1 MAKGEKRDAGS
12 KGSAGS
18 KRGSTDSSGLEQ
30 SFAAAL
36 KAARSALDSDDAW
49 DHLEELADKLQRPDE
64 VAGLYAELLGGK
76 LPAEQRTRLG
86 KRAVQFH
93 DQWFGDDPQAM
104 HDLLSK
110 ILAAD
115 PDALWAFEQLTV
127 VLSVAERWKDLLGLY
142 DRTLEITSDPA
153 RRKKLLDDAAHVA
166 KDFADDPGRAVD
178 YMQALLE
185 LEPGNIKL
193 ASAIERLL
201 ERQRRWEDLV
211 ELWQAQIPRLPLDEA
226 RSTRVRIAA
235 VFLDHLEAGG
245 PALDELRALLDESP
259 GHADGCAQLER
270 ILDFEAAP
278 TDVRLAA
285 LALLRTNYDAVD
297 RGRDFVAALERAVT
311 FAEPEQRTALHRE
324 AGERLAIL
332 GRDEQAIGHYAALLR
347 ESPTDTDARKQLR
360 QLARRSGL
368 HALRA
373 AALVAAAEASPDDA
387 QRIALLLEAADLV
400 QESLGDTDRAIGLY
414 DRVLELSEADP
425 SLALS
430 AAHRL
435 DELLASSGRA
445 ADRLA
450 VLERLARLERA
461 SSVRRAVLGEAGRLA
476 DELGDPDRALSAW
489 QARLDADGRDLEA
502 LDATVELLE
511 KHQRWAPLVEALHR
525 RAKAV
530 PLAQQSRAD
539 LVRVAEVQERKLATT
554 AEAID
559 TWLRIRERFGDEED
573 VVAAL
578 DRLMSQSG
586 RFAELAAIIEQS
598 AQRSRLGSAV
608 LLSRLGDV
616 HRHELGQ
623 PSEAVRCYGE
633 ALGVDPSDK
642 QARAGLTALLEHES
656 CAGAAAELLARAYR
670 ITDDW
675 QPLLELVEVRVAGG
689 QTPRTAVAVLREA
702 AALYENRSADLP
714 AAQAAIARAL
724 VLDPSDTG
732 LEHELMRLAEATQ
745 DWAATADA
753 YRRAVEE
760 AGPSPARAAHLYGKE
775 GELRERLGDHEGA
788 TRAYGAAAEFDP
800 ESLVTQRAVI
810 RVAAAGGGW
819 APAARSVVRLSK
831 VRGVVDEQT
840 LRELGERAAQQGA
853 WPQVAAGLAEA
864 LADIELPHD
873 LGRAFEATCAQW
885 FRDEVGD
892 PDAAEAAARR
902 AVQHDPRHQ
911 ATLLLLADLQRRH
924 PSPALVS
931 TLLQLDD
938 LDDRD
943 LDALH
948 EAAEVALA
956 CEARGQLDADATR
969 EIVARLYRKASR
981 LWGRGDATSGHR
993 KPEASTT
1000 WAREQLVRALVD
1012 DGDKEAAVGVLL
1024 GAAELPVDAATAQ
1037 ELRTHAARLL
1047 AQQGDAARAIDLYDR
1062 VLAERK
1068 DDLALVQEAAKLC
1081 EQQGRVLE
1089 LVVLRRRELELST
1102 DPARRLELRLL
1113 LSNLAGQLERQ
1124 GGRVESL
1131 RANLADQPGHPA
1143 SIEALVEV
1151 LSDKGRY
1158 TVLADVLAEQAQTL
1172 QDGGATEAAAGLWAR
1187 VAKLCEEQ
1195 FSDTARAIEAL
1206 RRVVALH
1213 PSNQPQPR
1221 VQALD
1226 DLARLHLAQEEPGEA
1241 ARWLEQRLSITD
1253 GTQQVAVRL
1262 RLARAQIAAERPL
1275 DAITT
1280 LAVAFEEAPRNGEV
1294 RKLLLGLYRK
1304 SEQWE
1309 PLARALTVATEHVGD
1324 TATILAYAREAAE
1337 IYHDRLGQ
1345 PGHAVPVL
1353 ERAHAL
1359 APDDRKLRSMLAE
1372 GLRVAGRL
1380 PEARALLTELIDD
1393 FGRRR
1398 SPERA
1403 GVHLQLARVA
1413 HAQGDTAQ
1421 ALDQLELASKMDSG
1435 NPTIMRTLAE
1445 MSREAGDLERAERA
1459 YRALLVQV
1467 RRQGEAGDTPVIG
1480 AATVLIRLSSIASER
1495 SQTQQAEELVESA
1508 LEALAADDSQAPEL
1522 QRSLAERGEHAV
1534 LMRVLQT
1541 RLQHVK
1547 EGRRRADVLADLAG
1561 LYEGSQGDEAKA
1573 LDARLQSLEHDP
1585 GSPMH
1590 HQRARE
1596 LAERLGQLDR
1606 YIEHV
1611 DDLLERAR
1619 RNTDVYVRC
1628 ELLLRLGEAME
1639 RRKDWDR
1646 AAELYQQAEATGV
1659 REVDV
1664 WRASAR
1670 LAGARGDTEEQVRLL
1685 GRLAELGEDQSE
1697 TRADA
1702 LYRMA
1707 EVHLSHADGIEEG
1720 VATLRRA
1727 LADHARP
1734 ERAARILR
1742 RAAEA
1747 HPPHPELLEL
1757 YDSVARKADDPE
1769 ILLHA
1774 IEHRAGYA
1782 ETTPE
1787 YVREGVTLALAQG
1800 ATDRAEALMLRA
1812 VELASSVIDGQGR
1825 IAWALL
1831 GLARRRLDSGDLAGA
1846 VKWFGEASE
1855 SASLPELLELGHRIS
1870 EVAMGDDGDPSLAA
1884 KLYESLLERDPT
1896 ARSAWEPLADIYR
1909 RLDDVERL
1917 RRLVDE
1923 TLDGL
1928 QDTAERNA
1936 LRLLLVG
1943 CMLPKPEHQD
1953 DALETLRNVLLEDP
1967 EHAEAQRL
1975 MAEHLLRTGNR
1986 SELLDLLRQQ
1996 LMNAQGRDDAAAVKA
2011 GALRLGHELEIDGDG
2026 AEAASV
2032 YRGALDVAPRDP
2044 ELLRAL
2050 LRHLDGEDGQ
2060 VERAEVLEQLVEV
2073 EDVSA
2078 AAERAL
2084 ALAELRLRLEDG
2096 AGALTALVKGYGRK
2110 PDHPVLRERLE
2121 RAYAEQGDF
2130 AGLVAMLS
2138 SAAASEGD
2146 AAIKLSLMRQVAVLQ
2161 RERLADNTA
2170 SIRTLEA
2177 ARALA
2182 PADAELAAE
2191 LVATLVA
2198 AGRLDDAG
2206 KLVGEQLAQATDDR
2220 QRRPLLVKRAELRK
2234 AAGDLDGTIADL
2246 AAAQA
2251 IDPSLTQA
2259 LADAIDLRREA
2270 AAAVGDAEAERETT
2284 LRWVQLQLQAGKGDE
2299 ARELLAAWTERER
2312 KDVEALWL
2320 LKQVDA
2326 AASRWDAVA
2335 KTCARLVAVE
2345 TGERQAEAAMALA
2358 HACTELGRLEL
2369 ARPGLEHARRKQPE
2383 HRGIRQALAQ
2393 VYEATGA
2400 GSELAKLLA
2409 QEAEE
2414 TEDTGRRLEI
2424 LRRATQ
2430 LHIEQGEIDQAMPL
2444 IRQIIELQPDD
2455 LVSAVLLIDAHMSM
2469 GELDDAEAALERAIE
2484 ATGGKRSPELSAL
2497 LHRKARIAGARG
2509 DHAAQLDLLQ
2519 QAFATDKGNGQA
2531 AAELADLAEALEDW
2545 DLAVKVLR
2553 TITVL
2558 DECPISR
2565 TEAFLRQAKIA
2576 HRRGDRQRAVLWAK
2590 KAKQEEPENPD
2601 VVQFLAELGEA

>member
-1 MAKGEKRDAGS
+1 MAKVDKRDG
-12 KGSAGS
+12 GN

-36 KAARSALDSDDAW
+36 KAAKSALDSDDAW

-64 VAGLYAELLGGK
+64 VAALYAELLGGK
-76 LPAEQRTRLG
+76 LPADQRTRLA

-104 HDLLSK
+104 HDLLSR
-110 ILAAD
+110 ILATD
-115 PDALWAFEQLTV
+115 PEALWAFEQLTV
-127 VLSVAERWKDLLGLY
+127 VLTVAERWSDLLGLY
-142 DRTLEITSDPA
+142 DRTLEITRDEA

-185 LEPGNIKL
+185 LEPGNNKL
-193 ASAIERLL
+193 AAAIERLL

-211 ELWQAQIPRLPLDEA
+211 ELWQAQIPRLPVDEG
-226 RSTRVRIAA
+226 RTTRVRIAA

-245 PALDELRALLDESP
+245 PALDELRILLDESP
-259 GHADGCAQLER
+259 GHAGGCAQLER
-270 ILDFEAAP
+270 ILDFEPAP
-278 TDVRLAA
+278 SDVRLAA

-297 RGRDFVAALERAVT
+297 RGRDFVGALERAVA
-311 FAEPEQRTALHRE
+311 FADREQRTALHRE

-332 GRDEQAIGHYAALLR
+332 GRDEQAMGHYAALLR
-347 ESPTDTDARKQLR
+347 DAPTDTDARKQLR
-360 QLARRSGL
+360 QLAQRSGL

-373 AALVAAAEASPDDA
+373 DALVAAADAAADDG
-387 QRIALLLEAADLV
+387 QRIGLIIEAADLV
-400 QESLGDTDRAIGLY
+400 QQSLHDTDRAIGLY
-414 DRVLELSEADP
+414 GRVLGLSEADP

-445 ADRLA
+445 GERLA
-450 VLERLARLERA
+450 VLERLAQLERA
-461 SSVRRAVLGEAGRLA
+461 SSVRRSVLGEAGRLA
-476 DELGDPDRALSAW
+476 DELGDPDRALLAW
-489 QARLDADGRDLEA
+489 HARLDTDAHDLEA

-511 KHQRWAPLVEALHR
+511 KHQRFGPLLAALRR
-525 RAKAV
+525 RAAAV
-530 PLAQQSRAD
+530 PLPQQCRAD
-539 LVRVAEVQERKLATT
+539 LVRVAEVQERKLESTRD
-554 AEAID
+554 AID
-559 TWLRIRERFGDEED
+559 TWLEIRERFGDEED
-573 VVAAL
+573 VVASL
-578 DRLMSQSG
+578 DRLMSGAG
-586 RFAELAAIIEQS
+586 RYTELAAIIEQS
-598 AQRSRLGSAV
+598 AQRSRLGSAA
-608 LLSRLGDV
+608 LLARLGDV
-616 HRHELGQ
+616 HRHELHR
-623 PSEAVRCYGE
+623 PDEAVRCYGE
-633 ALGVDPSDK
+633 ALGVDPSD
-642 QARAGLTALLEHES
+642 ARAREGLLALLERS
-656 CAGAAAELLARAYR
+656 DCASASAELLARAYR

-675 QPLLELVEVRVAGG
+675 ELLLTLVEVRVAGG
-689 QTPRTAVAVLREA
+689 PTPRDAVAVLREA

-714 AAQAAIARAL
+714 EAQAAIARAL

-732 LEHELMRLAEATQ
+732 LEHELSRLCAQTQ
-745 DWAATADA
+745 DWAGVADA

-760 AGPSPARAAHLYGKE
+760 SGPSPARAAHLYRCE

-810 RVAAAGGGW
+810 RVAAAAGGW
-819 APAARSVVRLSK
+819 APAARGVVRLSK

-840 LRELGERAAQQGA
+840 VADLAARAEAQGA
-853 WPQVAAGLAEA
+853 WADVAVGLAEA

-873 LGRAFEATCAQW
+873 LGRAFEATCARW
-885 FRDEVGD
+885 FRDHCAD

-902 AVQHDPRHQ
+902 AVQHDPHHHD
-911 ATLLLLADLQRRH
+911 TLVLLAELQRRH
-924 PSPALVS
+924 PGPELVD
-931 TLLQLDD
+931 TLLRLDE
-938 LDDRD
+938 LGDRD

-948 EAAEVALA
+948 EAAEVAIE

-969 EIVARLYRKASR
+969 EIVTRLYRKASR
-981 LWGRGDATSGHR
+981 LFERGEPTAGAR
-993 KPEASTT
+993 QPEASTT
-1000 WAREQLVRALVD
+1000 WARQQLVRTLVD
-1012 DGDKEAAVGVLL
+1012 EGDKDAAAGLL
-1024 GAAELPVDAATAQ
+1024 LSAAELPVSAETAQ
-1037 ELRTHAARLL
+1037 ELRIAAARLL
-1047 AQQGDAARAIDLYDR
+1047 VEVGAPGRAIDLYDR
-1062 VLAERK
+1062 VLVERK
-1068 DDLALVQEAAKLC
+1068 DDLPLVQEAARLC
-1081 EQQGRVLE
+1081 EQHKRVLE
-1089 LVVLRRRELELST
+1089 LVVLRRRELELTT
-1102 DPARRLELRLL
+1102 DPARRLELRLV
-1113 LSNLAGQLERQ
+1113 LSSLAGQLEQQ

-1131 RANLADQPGHPA
+1131 RANLADKPGHPA
-1143 SIEALVEV
+1143 SIEALVDV
-1151 LSDKGRY
+1151 LSDKGRF
-1158 TVLADVLAEQAQTL
+1158 TTLADVLSEQARML
-1172 QDGGATEAAAGLWAR
+1172 EEGGAAEAAAGLWAR

-1195 FSDTARAIEAL
+1195 FRDNARAIDAL
-1206 RRVVALH
+1206 RRVVRLH
-1213 PSNQPQPR
+1213 PHN
-1221 VQALD
+1221 QALD
-1226 DLARLHLAQEEPGEA
+1226 DLARLHLLQDEPGEA
-1241 ARWLEQRLSITD
+1241 ARWLEQRLGTTD
-1253 GTQQVAVRL
+1253 GTQQVAVRV
-1262 RLARAQIAAERPL
+1262 RLARAQIAAERHA
-1275 DAITT
+1275 DAIAT
-1280 LAVAFEEAPRNGEV
+1280 LEVAFADAPRNGEV

-1304 SEQWE
+1304 HEQWE
-1309 PLARALTVATEHVGD
+1309 PLAGALTVATEHVGD
-1324 TATILAYAREAAE
+1324 TAIILAYAREAAE
-1337 IYHDRLGQ
+1337 IYHDRIDQ
-1345 PGHAVPVL
+1345 PGLAVPVL
-1353 ERAHAL
+1353 ERAHVL

-1380 PEARALLTELIDD
+1380 PEARTLLTELIDD

-1398 SPERA
+1398 SAERA

-1413 HAQGDTAQ
+1413 HAQGDTLE
-1421 ALDQLELASKMDSG
+1421 ALDQLEIASKMDS
-1435 NPTIMRTLAE
+1435 NDPTIMRTLAE
-1445 MSREAGDLERAERA
+1445 LSREAGDLDRAERA
-1459 YRALLVQV
+1459 YRALLLQV
-1467 RRQGEAGDTPVIG
+1467 RRQGEAGERQDIG
-1480 AATVLIRLSSIASER
+1480 AASVLVQLSSIAAER
-1495 SQTQQAEELVESA
+1495 RQAQQAEELFESA
-1508 LEALAADDSQAPEL
+1508 LEALAADDAQAPEL
-1522 QRSLAERGEHAV
+1522 QRSLAARGDSA
-1534 LMRVLQT
+1534 LLLRVLET
-1541 RLQHVK
+1541 RLQHVQQ
-1547 EGRRRADVLADLAG
+1547 GRRRADVLADLAD
-1561 LYEGSQGDEAKA
+1561 LYEGPAGEPGKA
-1573 LDARLQSLEHDP
+1573 LDARLEALEHDA
-1585 GSPMH
+1585 GSPVH

-1596 LAERLGQLDR
+1596 LAERTGQLDR
-1606 YIEHV
+1606 YIDHV

-1619 RNTDVYVRC
+1619 RNTDVHVRC

-1639 RRKDWDR
+1639 RRRDFDR

-1685 GRLAELGEDQSE
+1685 ARLAELGEDQSE

-1707 EVHLSHADGIEEG
+1707 EVHLSHADGIDEG

-1747 HPPHPELLEL
+1747 HAPHLELLEL
-1757 YDSVARKADDPE
+1757 YDAVARKTDDPAV
-1769 ILLHA
+1769 LLHA
-1774 IEHRAGYA
+1774 IEQRASHA

-1787 YVREGVTLALAQG
+1787 YVREGVALALAQG
-1800 ATDRAEALMLRA
+1800 VPERAEALMLRA
-1812 VELASSVIDGQGR
+1812 VELSSQVIDGQGR

-1831 GLARRRLDSGDLAGA
+1831 GLARRRLDGGDLAGA

-1855 SASLPELLELGHRIS
+1855 SATLTELLELGHRIAD
-1870 EVAMGDDGDPSLAA
+1870 VAMSDDGDPSLAA
-1884 KLYESLLERDPT
+1884 KLYESLLERDPS
-1896 ARSAWEPLADIYR
+1896 ARAAWEPLADIYR

-1923 TLDGL
+1923 TLDSL

-1953 DALETLRNVLLEDP
+1953 GALETLRNVLLEDP

-1975 MAEHLLRTGNR
+1975 MAEHLMRTGNR

-1996 LMNAQGRDDAAAVKA
+1996 LMNAQGRGDAAAVTA
-2011 GALRLGHELEIDGDG
+2011 SALRLGQELEADDP
-2026 AEAASV
+2026 AEAAVV

-2044 ELLRAL
+2044 SLLRAL
-2050 LRHLDGEDGQ
+2050 LRHLGGEDAQG
-2060 VERAEVLEQLVEV
+2060 ERADVLEQLLEV
-2073 EDVSA
+2073 EDDAS

-2084 ALAELRLRLEDG
+2084 ALADLRLALGDGDG
-2096 AGALTALVKGYGRK
+2096 ALSALVKGYGRK
-2110 PDHPVLRERLE
+2110 PDHPVLRDRLE
-2121 RAYAEQGDF
+2121 RAYHEQGDF
-2130 AGLVAMLS
+2130 AGLVTMLS
-2138 SAAASEGD
+2138 SVAASEPD
-2146 AAIKLSLMRQVAVLQ
+2146 VATKRSLMRQVAVL
-2161 RERLADNTA
+2161 ERDRLGNAA
-2170 SIRTLEA
+2170 AAIRTLEA
-2177 ARALA
+2177 VRALD
-2182 PADAELAAE
+2182 PTDADLAAE

-2198 AGRLDDAG
+2198 AGRHDDAG
-2206 KLVGEQLAQATDDR
+2206 RLVGEQLDQATTDA
-2220 QRRPLLVKRAELRK
+2220 QRRPLLVKRAELRE
-2234 AAGDLDGTIADL
+2234 ASGDLDGTIADL

-2251 IDPSLTQA
+2251 IDASLTPA
-2259 LADAIDLRREA
+2259 LADAIDRRRQA
-2270 AAAVGDAEAERETT
+2270 AIAAGDAETERATT
-2284 LRWVQLQLQAGKGDE
+2284 LRWVQLQLDAGKGDE
-2299 ARELLAAWTERER
+2299 ARDLLAGWTERER
-2312 KDVEALWL
+2312 KDVEALQL
-2320 LKQVDA
+2320 LRRVDTA
-2326 AASRWDAVA
+2326 AERWDAVA

-2345 TGERQAEAAMALA
+2345 TGDEQAEAALALA
-2358 HACTELGRLEL
+2358 HACTALGRLEL

-2409 QEAEE
+2409 QQAEE
-2414 TEDTGRRLEI
+2414 TPEPGPRLEL

-2430 LHIEQGEIDQAMPL
+2430 LHLEQAEIDQAMPL
-2444 IRQIIELQPDD
+2444 IRQIIELAPDD
-2455 LVSAVLLIDAHMSM
+2455 LVSSVLLIDAHMSM
-2469 GELDDAEAALERAIE
+2469 GELDDAAAALERAIE

-2509 DHAAQLDLLQ
+2509 DHASQLDLLQ
-2519 QAFATDKGNGQA
+2519 QAFSTDKGNGQA

-2590 KAKQEEPENPD
+2590 KAKQEEPDNAD